1 MEKED
6 KVYYLDHQG
15 LKQYDERLK
24 NFVKKLLGNVDGME
38 GIAQRVGEILDK
50 IAGYES
56 RISSLEDEVTQL
68 KATINI
74 LSIAVSNNTEIN
86 KVQEEGQGDDAIKEL
101 IEKVFG
107 Q

>member
-1 MEKED
+1 MD
-6 KVYYLDHQG
+6 MTYYLDYHG
-15 LKQYDERLK
+15 LQRYDDKLK
-24 NFVKKLLGNVDGME
+24 AFVRKHLGDV
-38 GIAQRVGEILDK
+38 IAQRIGEILDQ
-50 IAGYES
+50 IAGYEN